1 MVIYVTSGGKV
12 SHASFLH
19 IGLQATLTCELQAQ
33 VCNLTQQNFIFEME
47 SLLHSTFN

>member
-1 MVIYVTSGGKV
+1 M

-33 VCNLTQQNFIFEME
+33 VYNLTQKNFIFEME
-47 SLLHSTFN
+47 SLLDSTFD